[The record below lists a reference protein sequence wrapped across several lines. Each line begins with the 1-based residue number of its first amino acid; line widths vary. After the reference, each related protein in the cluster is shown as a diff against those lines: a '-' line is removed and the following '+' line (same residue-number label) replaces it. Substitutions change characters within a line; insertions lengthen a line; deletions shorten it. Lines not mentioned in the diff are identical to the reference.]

1 MSFSAFRMKIL
12 GYVLSLFK
20 RINYNKNDAFINEI
34 AFKRILIISNKLLG
48 DFLFC
53 TPAIRS
59 LRDRY
64 PDAKIVAVINPKN
77 KGLIGKSHFIDD
89 VVYMDNKT
97 SDIFKAYWKI
107 KNFQPEIA
115 IIFHSRTPYDI
126 MLAVFSGCRYIVKHY
141 FNNDVK
147 KLFSLCDDYVLDVD
161 KPPVINN
168 LSLVEKLGCEIT
180 GSKMFFPAEIKA
192 PQKNEHVL
200 RVGYQ
205 LGASKPNR
213 YLPVNSITELTKKI
227 KDIFPLCEFYLFGA
241 PTETS
246 LGEAFLSGLEPSIH
260 KDVVNH
266 IGKTTLIELANAVN
280 NVDVLVTPDTGTLH
294 ISTALG
300 VKTVSLFV
308 CRRKNGCEPQ
318 QDPDLHTVIY
328 ASDFNELAFDRTQSR
343 PLEYISVEV
352 LFESVKNAINQ
363 KSES

>member
-12 GYVLSLFK
+12 GYVLSLYK
-20 RINYNKNDAFINEI
+20 RINNNKNESLTNEI
-34 AFKRILIISNKLLG
+34 TFNRILIISNKLLG

-77 KGLIGKSHFIDD
+77 KGLIGKNDFIDD
-89 VVYMDNKT
+89 VIYMDNST
-97 SDIFKAYWKI
+97 SDIFKAYSKI
-107 KNFQPEIA
+107 KKFNPEIA
-115 IIFHSRTPYDI
+115 VIFHSRTPYDI
-126 MLAVFSGCRYIVKHY
+126 VLAIISGCKYIVKHY
-141 FNNDVK
+141 FNNDIK
-147 KLFSLCDDYVLDVD
+147 KLFSLCDAYVLDVN

-168 LSLVEKLGCEIT
+168 LSLVEKLGCEIN
-180 GSKMFFPAEIKA
+180 GRKMFFPAEIKK
-192 PQKNEHVL
+192 PKKNDL
-200 RVGYQ
+200 ILKVGYQ

-213 YLPVNSITELTKKI
+213 HLPLKSIIELTKKL
-227 KDIFPLCEFYLFGA
+227 KEMFPLCEFHLFGA
-241 PTETS
+241 PAETS
-246 LGEAFLSGLEPSIH
+246 LGEAFLSGLEPGIH

-300 VKTVSLFV
+300 VRTVSLFV
-308 CRRKNGCEPQ
+308 CRRNNGCEPQ
-318 QDPDLHTVIY
+318 QDPHLHTVIY
-328 ASDFNELAFDRTQSR
+328 ASDFNELAFDRTQPR

-352 LFESVKNAINQ
+352 LFESVKNAISQ
-363 KSES
+363 CQE